1 MGVAGVG
8 LDVGET
14 PEPFGYRAGAK
25 GPTRRRAHG
34 ASSTATEGDGQDM
47 TEITGGASSRL
58 SFAQAEVR
66 AFPNDHLDDAMM
78 WASGP
83 AR

>member
-1 MGVAGVG
+1 MAGVG

-34 ASSTATEGDGQDM
+34 ASSTATQGDGQHM
-47 TEITGGASSRL
+47 IEIAGDASSRL
-58 SFAQAEVR
+58 SFAQAEVC
-66 AFPNDHLDDAMM
+66 AFSNDHLDDAVT

>member
-1 MGVAGVG
+1 VAGVG

-25 GPTRRRAHG
+25 GPTRRRAYG

>member
-1 MGVAGVG
+1 MI
-8 LDVGET
+8 
-14 PEPFGYRAGAK
+14 
-25 GPTRRRAHG
+25 
-34 ASSTATEGDGQDM
+34 
-47 TEITGGASSRL
+47 EIARDASSRL

-66 AFPNDHLDDAMM
+66 AFSNDHLDDAVT

>member
-1 MGVAGVG
+1 MI
-8 LDVGET
+8 
-14 PEPFGYRAGAK
+14 
-25 GPTRRRAHG
+25 
-34 ASSTATEGDGQDM
+34 
-47 TEITGGASSRL
+47 EIARHASSRL

-66 AFPNDHLDDAMM
+66 AFPIDHLDDAMT